1 MGARLGWGRDGRL
14 TLAAVSSDVLHQL
27 ADALNELMLPSNRGR
42 LCAPVTA
49 AAPGTVDGQAY
60 FVLSTLGRTGPLTVA
75 RLAEHIGIDRSGTS
89 RYADRL
95 QQAGL
100 LERQPDPA
108 DRRMSLISLTPEGAR
123 LARQLADVLASH
135 LRDLTDGWAEGQV
148 QALAGSLDRLLA
160 ATAPVPVPAPGQPNV
175 NE

>member
-1 MGARLGWGRDGRL
+1 MAGCERDGPLR
-14 TLAAVSSDVLHQL
+14 LAAVSSDVLHQL
-27 ADALNELMLPSNRGR
+27 AEALNELMLPSNRGR
-42 LCAPVTA
+42 LCAPVIA

-60 FVLSTLGRTGPLTVA
+60 FVLNTLARTGPLTVA

-108 DRRMSLISLTPEGAR
+108 DRRTSLIRLTPEGAQV
-123 LARQLADVLASH
+123 AGQLGPDHDAVYF
-135 LRDLTDGWAEGQV
+135 
-148 QALAGSLDRLLA
+148 
-160 ATAPVPVPAPGQPNV
+160 VP
-175 NE
+175 

>member
-1 MGARLGWGRDGRL
+1 
-14 TLAAVSSDVLHQL
+14 VSSDVLHQL
-27 ADALNELMLPSNRGR
+27 AEALNELMLPSNRGR
-42 LCAPVTA
+42 LCAPVIA

-60 FVLSTLGRTGPLTVA
+60 FVLNTLARTGPLTVA

-108 DRRMSLISLTPEGAR
+108 DRRTSLIRLTPEGAR
-123 LARQLADVLASH
+123 VAGQLGDVLAGH
-135 LRDLTDGWAEGQV
+135 LADLTADWPGGQV
-148 QALAGSLDRLLA
+148 QALVDGLDRLLA
-160 ATAPVPVPAPGQPNV
+160 AADPAPVSRT
-175 NE
+175 